1 LAPEAEGVFCEYR
14 LWYGITMREKC
25 SQEGVFHSIGGEAAY
40 LFRLELEA
48 ENAGLNPKGVV
59 VCLPKRVSRGGVV
72 YRIRSLWDPVHYYR
86 PRYFFA
92 RDSHLE
98 WKSFS

>member
-1 LAPEAEGVFCEYR
+1 LAPEAEGVFCVYL

-25 SQEGVFHSIGGEAAY
+25 SPEGVFHSIGGEAAY
-40 LFRLELEA
+40 LFRLERAA
-48 ENAGLNPKGVV
+48 EYAGLNPKVVVVV
-59 VCLPKRVSRGGVV
+59 VCLPKRVSRAGVV

-92 RDSHLE
+92 RDSPL
-98 WKSFS
+98 